1 MKNPE
6 GYPIGEY
13 NKLIRDKI
21 PQRIRE
27 SGYNSVTHIAHGE
40 EYIKRVQ
47 EKLKEEVSE
56 LLHAQTRENAE
67 EEIGDI
73 IEVLHA
79 YAQIS
84 GTEMKIV
91 EFKRQAKHTK
101 NGGFQTGV
109 ILERIEKA

>member
-13 NKLIRDKI
+13 NKLVRDKI
-21 PQRIRE
+21 PQRIKK
-27 SGYNSVTHIAHGE
+27 SGDNPVTHIAQGE

-47 EKLKEEVSE
+47 EKLKEEVNE
-56 LLHAQTRENAE
+56 LLNAQTREKAE
-67 EEIGDI
+67 EEIGDV
-73 IEVLHA
+73 IEVLHV

-84 GTEMKIV
+84 GTEMRIV
-91 EFKRQAKHTK
+91 ESKRQAKHTK

-109 ILERIEKA
+109 ILERIEKS